1 MNCGARGACA
11 KNSARRRKRNSMFA
25 GFTEETFS
33 YFTAIR
39 FCNNREFFQANHD
52 WYVRAVREP
61 LLDLADALGD
71 TVRALTVER
80 NRLRQVLDGLAE
92 GILATNALG
101 EITHTNPAMYELFDT
116 PQGAFDAL
124 REALRQSDEQL
135 MALLKANP
143 CLTLACGLSKEQ
155 AERIAEKLSP
165 SAADTFRFYRDSGA
179 GQAGDLSGAQPVSPD
194 ELRGPKSLSFGTVV
208 LAVIVG
214 VICAILLLSFL

>member
-1 MNCGARGACA
+1 
-11 KNSARRRKRNSMFA
+11 MFA

-101 EITHTNPAMYELFDT
+101 EITRGEGGIEL
-116 PQGAFDAL
+116 
-124 REALRQSDEQL
+124 
-135 MALLKANP
+135 
-143 CLTLACGLSKEQ
+143 C
-155 AERIAEKLSP
+155 
-165 SAADTFRFYRDSGA
+165 
-179 GQAGDLSGAQPVSPD
+179 
-194 ELRGPKSLSFGTVV
+194 
-208 LAVIVG
+208 
-214 VICAILLLSFL
+214 